1 MSKKIKID
9 LNRPS
14 RITEHKMAYDLGSL
28 IGTVQ
33 AVLQYD
39 AVDETAKRSLLRVLR
54 EIEDGESDYSK
65 SRIANLEQLA
75 AEKGFEYDTQDS
87 QS

>member
-1 MSKKIKID
+1 MSKKIKIEPHQT
-9 LNRPS
+9 R

-54 EIEDGESDYSK
+54 EIEDGVSDYSK

>member
-1 MSKKIKID
+1 M
-9 LNRPS
+9 
-14 RITEHKMAYDLGSL
+14 
-28 IGTVQ
+28 Q

-65 SRIANLEQLA
+65 SRIAVLERLA
-75 AEKGFEYDTQDS
+75 AEFGFEYDTTNLLA
-87 QS
+87 

>member
-1 MSKKIKID
+1 
-9 LNRPS
+9 
-14 RITEHKMAYDLGSL
+14 
-28 IGTVQ
+28 
-33 AVLQYD
+33 
-39 AVDETAKRSLLRVLR
+39 VLR
-54 EIEDGESDYSK
+54 EIEDGVSDYSK